1 MGNFCIY
8 CGAELK
14 PGAKFCIRCGKAVY
28 QEAEETPAAQPV
40 QATVEQPVQETV
52 EQAVQEPVQEPVAQP
67 VQQPVQPVQQ
77 TVAQPVQQQP
87 VQQQPVQQ
95 FVPQGAP
102 VGAQGTPAPQ
112 AQAKRTNWVLIVV
125 IAAVCAA
132 VITAVVLLLL
142 KHKTSDPF
150 ADVPHFTQSNLDDLM
165 DTMLPEF
172 KLLSYGNVE
181 YDEDEQYLY
190 IYDCRVE
197 APEGCLLDFSDMT
210 VELGADLS
218 DPDHPLFD
226 LGKFSGTPRLKTGD
240 YYTISDDSGHEIEI
254 AFLNE
259 PYISDNGLFI
269 VFPDVFVADLYW
281 LDVRDISDPSQSITM
296 WFEPNYNSDNYA
308 LFPYSLY
315 DAESLPDDSYTIYL
329 NKLCEPAFYTNEYY
343 S

>member
-1 MGNFCIY
+1 M
-8 CGAELK
+8 
-14 PGAKFCIRCGKAVY
+14 
-28 QEAEETPAAQPV
+28 QQP
-40 QATVEQPVQETV
+40 VEQPVQETV
-52 EQAVQEPVQEPVAQP
+52 KQTAQEPVQP
-67 VQQPVQPVQQ
+67 VQQPVQQPAQQPVQQ
-77 TVAQPVQQQP
+77 TVLQQPVQQPVQRPVQQQP
-87 VQQQPVQQ
+87 VQQL
-95 FVPQGAP
+95 VPQGAP
-102 VGAQGTPAPQ
+102 VGMQGAPAPQ

-125 IAAVCAA
+125 IAVVCAA
-132 VITAVVLLLL
+132 VVTAVVLLLL

-150 ADVPHFTQSNLDDLM
+150 ADVPHFTQNDLDDLM
-165 DTMLPEF
+165 DATLPEF
-172 KLLSYGNVE
+172 KLLSYGRVE
-181 YDEDEQYLY
+181 YDEDEQYMC

-218 DPDHPLFD
+218 DPDDPLFD

-259 PYISDNGLFI
+259 PYISDDGLFI
-269 VFPDVFVADLYW
+269 VLPDVFVADLYW

-296 WFEPNYNSDNYA
+296 WFEPNYNSDNKA

-329 NKLCEPAFYTNEYY
+329 NELCEPAFYTNEYY